1 MEMGKPEDSA
11 EYLKKCL
18 QVNPSFVPGIV
29 AMGNLLFET
38 GHQKNALKYFEQALT
53 INPEEL

>member
-1 MEMGKPEDSA
+1 MEMGFPEDAA

-18 QVNPSFVPGIV
+18 KVNSAFVPGIV

-38 GHQKNALKYFEQALT
+38 GH
-53 INPEEL
+53 

>member
-18 QVNPSFVPGIV
+18 KVNPNFVPGIV

-38 GHQKNALKYFEQALT
+38 GHQKNALKYFE
-53 INPEEL
+53 